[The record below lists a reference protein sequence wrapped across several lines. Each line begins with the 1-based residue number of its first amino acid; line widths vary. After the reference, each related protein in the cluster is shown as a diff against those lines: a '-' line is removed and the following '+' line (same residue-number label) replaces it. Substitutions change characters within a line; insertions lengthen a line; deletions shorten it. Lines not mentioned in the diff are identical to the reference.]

1 MVEQIAKKVMDGG
14 RVDAAEALELYR
26 HAPTHLLGH
35 LADTIRARKHP
46 ERIVTYIIDR
56 NVNYTNIC
64 VARCNFCAFYRT
76 VGSSDGYV
84 LGFEE
89 IFRKIDETIAV
100 GGNQLLLQGGHNPD
114 LPIQWYE
121 DLFRAVKARY
131 PDFKLHALSPPEVLH
146 ISRLNQIP
154 TRTVIERL
162 VAAGLDSIPGGGAEI
177 LVDRVRKL
185 LNCYSKAS
193 SDEWLDIMRQ
203 AHEAG
208 LRTTATMMYGTV
220 ETDEERIEHMMRLRE
235 LQDETGGFTAFI
247 TWSYQPEHTEHGGYE
262 ATGVDYLRTLAL
274 SRIVLDNFDN
284 LQASWVT
291 QGGKVGQLSLA
302 FGANDMGSVMI
313 EENVVRAAGASYCM
327 DEVEIVVNIEDAGF
341 IPKRRNMHYEILG
354 DPVFRERDVP
364 RMLALATA
372 RADGDTSV
380 PEELKNYPAR
390 SRAGQDAAA
399 GAVAA
404 DSSIHDRL
412 PTGCCRSPAADSR
425 RLGRRSRTA
434 ASSRSASSRTLRPTR
449 HRPRPRRSIL
459 PALVNAHTHLE
470 LSYLHGRVPPSTSF
484 NEWVR
489 ALMALRRSIRIR
501 PPRDRRRGRDAAI
514 ARRARYRHRA
524 RRRRQQHAGHRAA
537 AARAPACRRRCS
549 TS

>member
-1 MVEQIAKKVMDGG
+1 MQVDHIARKVLGGG
-14 RVDAAEALELYR
+14 RVVAAEALELYR
-26 HAPTHLLGH
+26 RAPTHLLGH
-35 LADTIRARKHP
+35 LADTIRSRKHP

-56 NVNYTNIC
+56 NVNYTNVC
-64 VARCNFCAFYRT
+64 VARCNFCAFYRP
-76 VGSSDGYV
+76 VGSGDGYV

-131 PDFKLHALSPPEVLH
+131 PEFKLHALSPPEVLH
-146 ISRLNQIP
+146 ISKLNQVP
-154 TRTVIERL
+154 VPTVIERL

-177 LVDRVRKL
+177 LVDRVRRL

-193 SDEWLDIMRQ
+193 SDEWLGVMGQ
-203 AHEAG
+203 AHRAG

-220 ETDEERIEHMMRLRE
+220 ETEEERIEHMLRLRE

-274 SRIVLDNFDN
+274 ARIVLDNFDN

-327 DEVEIVVNIEDAGF
+327 DEVEIVNNIVDAGYV
-341 IPKRRNMHYEILG
+341 PKRRNMHYELLG
-354 DPVFRERDVP
+354 DPVFLERDVP

-372 RADGDTSV
+372 RTDGDTSV
-380 PEELKNYPAR
+380 PDELRNYPAR
-390 SRAGQDAAA
+390 SRAGKQ
-399 GAVAA
+399 
-404 DSSIHDRL
+404 
-412 PTGCCRSPAADSR
+412 
-425 RLGRRSRTA
+425 
-434 ASSRSASSRTLRPTR
+434 LR
-449 HRPRPRRSIL
+449 
-459 PALVNAHTHLE
+459 
-470 LSYLHGRVPPSTSF
+470 
-484 NEWVR
+484 
-489 ALMALRRSIRIR
+489 
-501 PPRDRRRGRDAAI
+501 I
-514 ARRARYRHRA
+514 A
-524 RRRRQQHAGHRAA
+524 Q
-537 AARAPACRRRCS
+537 
-549 TS
+549 